1 MVKLDANYYHVDV
14 TFDDPVMEGSEQS
27 FSYEYFNL
35 NDKEISKTHAYVKED
50 YPSCNSDE
58 YNFYVYKNLV
68 AKNKRDFYNIIES
81 GVLSRKETITLKT
94 AEYDSEKFN
103 PNVVYDV
110 FDNNPKIKC
119 SDSEDGVQYC
129 YNNKNCIMDIYLKYK

>member
-1 MVKLDANYYHVDV
+1 M
-14 TFDDPVMEGSEQS
+14 
-27 FSYEYFNL
+27 
-35 NDKEISKTHAYVKED
+35 
-50 YPSCNSDE
+50 
-58 YNFYVYKNLV
+58 YKDLI

-94 AEYDSEKFN
+94 AECDSEKFN